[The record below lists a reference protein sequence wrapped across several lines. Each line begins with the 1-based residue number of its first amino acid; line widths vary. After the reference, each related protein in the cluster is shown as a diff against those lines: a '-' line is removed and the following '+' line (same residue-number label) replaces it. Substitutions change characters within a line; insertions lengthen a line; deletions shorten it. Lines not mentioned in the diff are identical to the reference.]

1 MNLDSFFGIL
11 REEDEIEDE
20 IIDKVFKKDE
30 EQIEEVL
37 EREPS
42 IEDCIEELDDL
53 LDNAY
58 VLVGLVKRSEKTTK
72 PLKDLAEDTEKII
85 ANTEKM
91 IEELFR

>member
-1 MNLDSFFGIL
+1 MNLDDIFGIIK
-11 REEDEIEDE
+11 EEDKLEDE
-20 IIDKVFKKDE
+20 IIDEIFKKDE

-58 VLVGLVKRSEKTTK
+58 VLVDLVKRSEKTTK

-85 ANTEKM
+85 ANTEKI